1 MQEDEEKRGEHT
13 TISQGVVNK
22 HFIRSG
28 GNGSMNFISA
38 KILEKEE
45 GNKIN
50 KNRG

>member
-1 MQEDEEKRGEHT
+1 MRERGRRSASEMQEDEEKRGEHT

-38 KILEKEE
+38 KI
-45 GNKIN
+45 
-50 KNRG
+50 